1 MRELNPEEWKNI
13 VGLMKGTA
21 VWDEVVRKYPEL
33 KTDDEIVSSAKP
45 TVPT

>member
-21 VWDEVVRKYPEL
+21 VWDEVVRKL
-33 KTDDEIVSSAKP
+33 RRVTAGMFICLC
-45 TVPT
+45 